1 MWILCHKIR
10 QIDRKNGNK
19 LDSNDWEMTVI
30 SKDGLVTEEDYD
42 DYDEGEDD

>member
-1 MWILCHKIR
+1 MRWKRKGFR
-10 QIDRKNGNK
+10 QNSENGNK
-19 LDSNDWEMTVI
+19 LDSYDWNMTVI